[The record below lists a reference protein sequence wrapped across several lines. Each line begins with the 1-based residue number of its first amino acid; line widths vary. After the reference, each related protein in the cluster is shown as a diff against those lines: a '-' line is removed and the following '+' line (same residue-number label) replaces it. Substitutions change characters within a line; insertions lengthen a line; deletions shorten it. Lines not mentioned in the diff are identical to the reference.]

1 VMGFLLFVTILAW
14 LAKKSVWSTLKT
26 RRD

>member
-1 VMGFLLFVTILAW
+1 MGFLLFVTILAW